1 MLPSYFLQPIYLIRL
16 LSSHRVSKNFLSWLL
31 LILLSLIWGSSF
43 ILMKRGLEA
52 FTSAEVAALRISIAF
67 LALLPLMLKH
77 YKIDL
82 KKYGK
87 GLLMMGVFGNL
98 LPAFLFTAA
107 ETRISSS
114 LAGMLNA
121 LTPLFTIIIAIFW
134 TGFRPN
140 KNQTIGVLTGLVA
153 AVALMWFE
161 GGASSDANFMF
172 GGLIVIATIFYAIS
186 VNAIRKYL
194 FDVKPITAS
203 VWSFTFIGSGTL
215 LWVLFGSNVQPTLAA
230 NTAAWSALGFVS
242 ILAVVGTASAV
253 VMYNY
258 LIRLSGAVFASSC
271 TYLIPVVAV
280 MWGVFDGEAVHVA
293 QLTAIAGIIGSVWLI
308 NKK

>member
-1 MLPSYFLQPIYLIRL
+1 
-16 LSSHRVSKNFLSWLL
+16 
-31 LILLSLIWGSSF
+31 
-43 ILMKRGLEA
+43 MKRGLES

-67 LALLPLMLKH
+67 LSLLPLMVKH

-121 LTPLFTIIIAIFW
+121 LTPLFTIIIAMLW

-140 KNQTIGVLTGLVA
+140 KNQTIGVLAGLVA
-153 AVALMWFE
+153 AIALMYFE
-161 GGASSDANFMF
+161 GGASSDDNFMY
-172 GGLIVIATIFYAIS
+172 GGLIVLATVFYAIS

-194 FDVKPITAS
+194 FDLKPITAS

-215 LWVLFGSNVQPTLAA
+215 IWVLFGSNVQHTLATDVEA
-230 NTAAWSALGFVS
+230 LSALGFVT

-280 MWGVFDGEAVHVA
+280 MWGIVDGESVNLA
-293 QLTAIAGIIGSVWLI
+293 QLVAIGGIIASVWMI
-308 NKK
+308 HRK

>member
-1 MLPSYFLQPIYLIRL
+1 
-16 LSSHRVSKNFLSWLL
+16 VSKNFLSWLL
-31 LILLSLIWGSSF
+31 LILLSIIWGSSF
-43 ILMKRGLEA
+43 ILMKRGLES
-52 FTSAEVAALRISIAF
+52 FSSTEVAALRISIAF
-67 LALLPLMLKH
+67 LALLPLMVKH

-87 GLLMMGVFGNL
+87 GLLMMGIFGNL

-121 LTPLFTIIIAIFW
+121 LTPLFTIIIAMLW
-134 TGFRPN
+134 TGFRPT
-140 KNQTIGVLTGLVA
+140 KNQTIGVLAGLVA
-153 AVALMWFE
+153 AIALMWFE
-161 GGASSDANFMF
+161 GGASSDDNFIY
-172 GGLIVIATIFYAIS
+172 GGLIVLATIFYAIS

-194 FDVKPITAS
+194 FDLKPVTAS

-215 LWVLFGSNVQPTLAA
+215 LWVLFGSHVQTTLVSDNHAL
-230 NTAAWSALGFVS
+230 TALGFVT
-242 ILAVVGTASAV
+242 ILAVIGTASAV

-280 MWGVFDGEAVHVA
+280 MWGVIDGEAVNFWQLVA
-293 QLTAIAGIIGSVWLI
+293 IGGIILSVWVI
-308 NKK
+308 HRK

>member
-1 MLPSYFLQPIYLIRL
+1 
-16 LSSHRVSKNFLSWLL
+16 
-31 LILLSLIWGSSF
+31 
-43 ILMKRGLEA
+43 MKRGLEA

-67 LALLPLMLKH
+67 LALVPLMLKH

-82 KKYGK
+82 KKYAK

-140 KNQTIGVLTGLVA
+140 KNQTIGVLTGLLA
-153 AVALMWFE
+153 AIALLWFE
-161 GGASSDANFMF
+161 GGASSDDNFIY
-172 GGLIVIATIFYAIS
+172 GGLIVVATIFYAIS

-194 FDVKPITAS
+194 FDVKPVTAS

-215 LWVLFGSNVQPTLAA
+215 LWVLFGSNVQQTLATNA
-230 NTAAWSALGFVS
+230 HAWGALGYVS

-253 VMYNY
+253 VMYNF

-280 MWGVFDGEAVHVA
+280 MWGVVDGESVNIWQLVA
-293 QLTAIAGIIGSVWLI
+293 IGGIIGSVWMIHRKWNALEVEDD
-308 NKK
+308 

>member
-1 MLPSYFLQPIYLIRL
+1 
-16 LSSHRVSKNFLSWLL
+16 
-31 LILLSLIWGSSF
+31 
-43 ILMKRGLEA
+43 MKRGLEA

-67 LALLPLMLKH
+67 LALAPLMVKH

-82 KKYGK
+82 KQHAK

-121 LTPLFTIIIAIFW
+121 LTPLFTIVIAMVW
-134 TGFRPN
+134 TGFRPT
-140 KNQTIGVLTGLVA
+140 KNQTMGVLTGLVA

-161 GGASSDANFMF
+161 GGASSGDNFMY
-172 GGLIVIATIFYAIS
+172 GGLIVIATVFYAIS

-194 FDVKPITAS
+194 FDVKPVTAS

-215 LWVLFGSNVQPTLAA
+215 SWVVFGSHVQQTLTT
-230 NTAAWSALGFVS
+230 NPEAWSALGFVS

-280 MWGVFDGEAVHVA
+280 MWGVVDGEAVNFWQLVA
-293 QLTAIAGIIGSVWLI
+293 IGGIIGSVWMI
-308 NKK
+308 HRK